1 MNINKCMC
9 MFFYTSV
16 KVYWC
21 GFIYCMCVWMRVW
34 YLKPWKIFS
43 NHCSAGFSLFCEA
56 VCYSARLTVLSIPS
70 AASQPAS
77 QPVLGP
83 LCFCQGW
90 VLCAL
95 HVTPA
100 PPTVGSGLARPRWDV
115 LAFGQCPLQEA
126 RGRQEGYLGGEVPSK
141 VGERQR
147 TGPLAQSEPQFR
159 GEKGW
164 GDGFRV
170 PQGAAFMCPEHQA
183 PSGRSAE
190 RAVSVTRLPSQD
202 RYALQLL
209 VHSVHLSITILFCK
223 MLRTPRNC
231 CGV

>member
-1 MNINKCMC
+1 MHVHVLLHICESVLVWLHLLYVCVDESMVPEALENIFQSLLCWFLIVLWSCLLLCTINSII
-9 MFFYTSV
+9 YTQS
-16 KVYWC
+16 
-21 GFIYCMCVWMRVW
+21 
-34 YLKPWKIFS
+34 
-43 NHCSAGFSLFCEA
+43 
-56 VCYSARLTVLSIPS
+56 
-70 AASQPAS
+70 AS
-77 QPVLGP
+77 QPVLVP

-95 HVTPA
+95 HVMPA
-100 PPTVGSGLARPRWDV
+100 PLTVGSGLARPRWDV

-126 RGRQEGYLGGEVPSK
+126 RGRQEGYLGEEVASK
-141 VGERQR
+141 IEERQR
-147 TGPLAQSEPQFR
+147 TGPLAQSEPRFR

-164 GDGFRV
+164 GDGFGV

-209 VHSVHLSITILFCK
+209 VHSVHLSITFVLMFCK
-223 MLRTPRNC
+223 MLRTPHNC